1 MGTSPEIEPQQTSTL
16 IRFDCFE
23 RVLIQRSTAS
33 IIVDCL
39 NLQIETLSTPICH
52 SMHQS
57 IIASS
62 LRTQSVVHNIAE
74 NQKRSVVK
82 VVLEICSTSLKL
94 SYALRQGNVLCRLC
108 TYVCTCSCVCI
119 SLSVCVCVCMCM
131 YVYVYVYVYVFV
143 LETAARSKKNDTIV
157 ESHQHIYFPQRRTAQ
172 L

>member
-1 MGTSPEIEPQQTSTL
+1 MEGTKNNSFGRART
-16 IRFDCFE
+16 
-23 RVLIQRSTAS
+23 
-33 IIVDCL
+33 VDDAQCVQP
-39 NLQIETLSTPICH
+39 LQH
-52 SMHQS
+52 AS

-74 NQKRSVVK
+74 NQKRSIVK

-143 LETAARSKKNDTIV
+143 LETAARNKKKMTPLWKVTSIFIFH
-157 ESHQHIYFPQRRTAQ
+157 SAGQHSYKRWNWRST
-172 L
+172 